1 VAAGREYTAVVY
13 STTSGR
19 IIYDLELADDPEWTA
34 RVNDAGGGRITVPL
48 LGGTR
53 TARVREWCIPW
64 RYSIAVVRGDTVCQ
78 AGPIVP
84 YAPATDKRLLTVA
97 FKGFW
102 ELLNRRILHNK
113 NWNPAAV
120 KITDPSADISIT
132 DSLPNIGRAIVDH
145 ATTWLFRPG
154 SFLPLDLPSVLP
166 GGGTNVRTYPGY
178 ETAMAGQRLQEL
190 TQVENGPDV
199 YFQPYLTTSGGFRAI
214 RHRMLLGNPL
224 LVQLG
229 GALKFDY
236 RSTLVSLSIAGD
248 GSGQANTA
256 FVKGS
261 GNEAG
266 TLFGYATDRTLVDQG
281 WPALDM
287 VDSGHTSASEQA
299 TLDGWARAD
308 VALYGTQPE
317 QWQAVVR
324 ADADPAWGSY
334 NPGHYAN
341 YSVKDHHWLPN
352 GTYSYRILGVSH
364 SSGTPRGC
372 VDHQLQAVRTG

>member
-1 VAAGREYTAVVY
+1 MAAGREYTAVVY

-19 IIYDLELADDPEWTA
+19 IIYDLNLADDPDWTA
-34 RVNDAGGGRITVPL
+34 RVNDAGGGRIIVPL
-48 LGGTR
+48 LGGAR

-84 YAPATDKRLLTVA
+84 YAPATDKRLMTVG

-102 ELLNRRILHNK
+102 ELLNRRALHNK

-132 DSLPNIGRAIVDH
+132 DSLPNIGRTIVDH
-145 ATTWLFRPG
+145 ATNWVYRPG
-154 SFLPLDLPSVLP
+154 SYLPLDLPAVLP
-166 GGGTNVRTYPGY
+166 DGGTNVRNYPGY
-178 ETAMAGQRLQEL
+178 ETATAGQRLQEL
-190 TQVENGPDV
+190 TQVENGPDM

-214 RHRMLLGNPL
+214 RHRMLIGTPL

-229 GALKFDY
+229 GALRFDY
-236 RSTLVSLSIAGD
+236 RSTLVALSIAGD

-266 TLFGYATDRTLVDQG
+266 TLFGYATDTTLIDQG

-287 VDSGHTSASEQA
+287 VDTGHTSASEQA

-324 ADADPAWGSY
+324 ADRDPAWGSY
-334 NPGHYAN
+334 NPGHYAD
-341 YSVKDHHWLPN
+341 YSVKGHHWLPN

>member
-1 VAAGREYTAVVY
+1 MVAEREYTAVVY

-19 IIYDLELADDPEWTA
+19 IIYDLDLADDPEWTA

-48 LGGTR
+48 LGGAR
-53 TARVREWCIPW
+53 TARVREWCVPW

-84 YAPATDKRLLTVA
+84 YAPVAGKPHLQVA

-102 ELLNRRILHNK
+102 ELFNRRLLHNE
-113 NWNPAAV
+113 NWNPAAT

-132 DSLPNIGRAIVDH
+132 DSLPNIARTIADH
-145 ATTWLFRPG
+145 ALGWHYRPG
-154 SFLPLDLPSVLP
+154 SNLPLDLPAVLP
-166 GGGTNVRTYPGY
+166 GGGTNVRNYRGY
-178 ETAMAGQRLQEL
+178 ETASAGQRLQEL
-190 TQVENGPDV
+190 TQVDGGPDCL
-199 YFQPYLTTSGGFRAI
+199 FQPYLITSGGVRFI

-266 TLFGYATDRTLVDQG
+266 TLFGYATDTTLTDQG

-334 NPGHYAN
+334 NPGHYAD
-341 YSVKDHHWLPN
+341 YSVKNHHWLPN
-352 GTYSYRILGVSH
+352 GNYSYRILGVSH